1 MKKIKSYGIMNCMDL
16 DQKLAI
22 RGGDEVDSIV
32 LNIDYVRCDPA
43 KGGQCQKLT
52 LDKLKNYLDHP
63 ELVLVYN

>member
-43 KGGQCQKLT
+43 KGGQC
-52 LDKLKNYLDHP
+52 
-63 ELVLVYN
+63 